1 MRMFKIRKKVKKT
14 KVGVIILTLVLFFTS
29 LFYQLYGVYSKD
41 TILDVAKIKLN
52 DFMKTFLSSNIG
64 YDLIKDEGIENVL
77 VINKNKDNEIL
88 YVNYD
93 LDIAYKLLEVITKE
107 LENNIQELKTGN
119 VNDTSLYQNNEVL
132 MLKLPFFIGSK
143 NPLLVSLGPK
153 IYVPLNFSGAILT
166 NLKTEIKDYGLNNA
180 LVEMYVTIKI
190 NIDILYPYNKSKEEI
205 NYDVLIA
212 SSIINGRI
220 PSFYGGVIDTKSN
233 NVSIPIK

>member
-29 LFYQLYGVYSKD
+29 LFYQLYGIYSKD
-41 TILDVAKIKLN
+41 IILDVAKIKLN
-52 DFMKTFLSSNIG
+52 DFMKNFLSSNIG

-93 LDIAYKLLEVITKE
+93 LDIAYKLLDVITKE

-119 VNDTSLYQNNEVL
+119 ENDTSFYQNNEVL
-132 MLKLPFFIGSK
+132 MLKLPFFIGSN

-153 IYVPLNFSGAILT
+153 IHVPLNFSGAILT

>member
-52 DFMKTFLSSNIG
+52 DFMKVFLSSNVG

-93 LDIAYKLLEVITKE
+93 LDIAYKLLDVITKE

-119 VNDTSLYQNNEVL
+119 VNDTFLYQNNEVL

-220 PSFYGGVIDTKSN
+220 PSFYGGIIDTKSN

>member
-52 DFMKTFLSSNIG
+52 DFMKNFLSSNIG

-93 LDIAYKLLEVITKE
+93 LDIAYKLLDIITKE
-107 LENNIQELKTGN
+107 LENNIQELKIGN
-119 VNDTSLYQNNEVL
+119 VNDTSFYQNNEVL

>member
-29 LFYQLYGVYSKD
+29 LFYQLYGIYNKD
-41 TILDVAKIKLN
+41 IILDVAKIKLN
-52 DFMKTFLSSNIG
+52 DFMKNFLSSNIG

-93 LDIAYKLLEVITKE
+93 LDIAYKLLDVITKE

-220 PSFYGGVIDTKSN
+220 PSFYGGIIDTKSN

>member
-52 DFMKTFLSSNIG
+52 DFMKNFLSSNVG

-93 LDIAYKLLEVITKE
+93 LDIAYKLLDVITKE

-119 VNDTSLYQNNEVL
+119 VNDTSFYQNNEVL
-132 MLKLPFFIGSK
+132 MLKLPFFIGSN

-220 PSFYGGVIDTKSN
+220 PSFYGGIIDTKSN

>member
-1 MRMFKIRKKVKKT
+1 MFKIRKKVKKT

-52 DFMKTFLSSNIG
+52 DFMKNFLSSNIG

>member
-52 DFMKTFLSSNIG
+52 DFMKIFLSSNIG

-93 LDIAYKLLEVITKE
+93 LDIAYKLLDVITKE

-220 PSFYGGVIDTKSN
+220 PSFYGGIIDTKSN

>member
-29 LFYQLYGVYSKD
+29 LFYQLYGIYSKD
-41 TILDVAKIKLN
+41 IILDVAKIKLN
-52 DFMKTFLSSNIG
+52 DFMKNFLSSNIG

-93 LDIAYKLLEVITKE
+93 LDIAYKLLDVITKE
-107 LENNIQELKTGN
+107 LENNIQELKIGN
-119 VNDTSLYQNNEVL
+119 VNDTSFYQNNEVL

>member
-93 LDIAYKLLEVITKE
+93 LDIAYKLLDVITKE

-119 VNDTSLYQNNEVL
+119 VNDISFYHNDEVL

-220 PSFYGGVIDTKSN
+220 PSFYGGIIDTKSN

>member
-52 DFMKTFLSSNIG
+52 DFMKNFLSSNIG

-93 LDIAYKLLEVITKE
+93 LDIAYKLLDVITRE

>member
-14 KVGVIILTLVLFFTS
+14 KVRVIILTLVLFFTS
-29 LFYQLYGVYSKD
+29 LFYQLYGIYSKD

-52 DFMKTFLSSNIG
+52 DFMKVFLSSNVG

-93 LDIAYKLLEVITKE
+93 LDIAYKLLDVITKE

-119 VNDTSLYQNNEVL
+119 VNDTFLYQNNEVL

-220 PSFYGGVIDTKSN
+220 PSFYGGIIDTKSN

>member
-93 LDIAYKLLEVITKE
+93 LDIAYKLLDVITKE

>member
-93 LDIAYKLLEVITKE
+93 LDIAYKLLDIITKE

-119 VNDTSLYQNNEVL
+119 VNDISFYHNDEVL

>member
-52 DFMKTFLSSNIG
+52 DFMKNFLSSNIG

-93 LDIAYKLLEVITKE
+93 LDIAYKLLDVITKE

>member
-29 LFYQLYGVYSKD
+29 LFYQLYGIYSKD
-41 TILDVAKIKLN
+41 IILDVAKIKLN
-52 DFMKTFLSSNIG
+52 DFMKNFLSSNIG

-93 LDIAYKLLEVITKE
+93 LDIAYKLLDVITKE

-132 MLKLPFFIGSK
+132 MLKLPFFIGGN
-143 NPLLVSLGPK
+143 NPLLVSLGPE

>member
-52 DFMKTFLSSNIG
+52 DFMKNFLSSNIG

-93 LDIAYKLLEVITKE
+93 LDIAYKLLDVITKE

-119 VNDTSLYQNNEVL
+119 LNDTSLYQNNEVL

-220 PSFYGGVIDTKSN
+220 PSFYGGIIDTKSN

>member
-52 DFMKTFLSSNIG
+52 DFMKNFLSSNIG

-93 LDIAYKLLEVITKE
+93 LDIAYKLLDVITKE

-220 PSFYGGVIDTKSN
+220 PSFYGGIIDTKSN

>member
-93 LDIAYKLLEVITKE
+93 LDIAYKLLDVITKE
-107 LENNIQELKTGN
+107 LENNIQELKIGN
-119 VNDTSLYQNNEVL
+119 VNDTSFYQNNEVL

>member
-93 LDIAYKLLEVITKE
+93 LDIAYKLLDVITKE

-119 VNDTSLYQNNEVL
+119 VNDISFYHNDEVL

>member
-1 MRMFKIRKKVKKT
+1 MFKIRKKVKKT

-29 LFYQLYGVYSKD
+29 LFYQLYGIYSKD
-41 TILDVAKIKLN
+41 IILDVAKIKLN
-52 DFMKTFLSSNIG
+52 DFMKNFLSSNIG

-93 LDIAYKLLEVITKE
+93 LDIAYKLLDVITKE

-119 VNDTSLYQNNEVL
+119 ENDTSFYQNNEVL
-132 MLKLPFFIGSK
+132 MLKLPFFIGSN

>member
-93 LDIAYKLLEVITKE
+93 LDIAYKLLDVITKE

-132 MLKLPFFIGSK
+132 MLKLPFFIGGN
-143 NPLLVSLGPK
+143 NPLLVSLGPE

>member
-52 DFMKTFLSSNIG
+52 DFMKNFLSSNIG

>member
-1 MRMFKIRKKVKKT
+1 
-14 KVGVIILTLVLFFTS
+14 
-29 LFYQLYGVYSKD
+29 
-41 TILDVAKIKLN
+41 
-52 DFMKTFLSSNIG
+52 
-64 YDLIKDEGIENVL
+64 
-77 VINKNKDNEIL
+77 
-88 YVNYD
+88 
-93 LDIAYKLLEVITKE
+93 
-107 LENNIQELKTGN
+107 
-119 VNDTSLYQNNEVL
+119 

>member
-52 DFMKTFLSSNIG
+52 DFMKVFLSSNVG

-93 LDIAYKLLEVITKE
+93 LDIAYKLLDVITKE

>member
-93 LDIAYKLLEVITKE
+93 LDIAYKLLDIITKE
-107 LENNIQELKTGN
+107 LENNIQELKIGN
-119 VNDTSLYQNNEVL
+119 VNDTSFYQNNEVL

>member
-29 LFYQLYGVYSKD
+29 LFYQLYGIYNKD
-41 TILDVAKIKLN
+41 IILDVAKIKLN
-52 DFMKTFLSSNIG
+52 DFMKNFLSSNIG

-77 VINKNKDNEIL
+77 IINKNKDNEIL

-93 LDIAYKLLEVITKE
+93 LDIAYKLLDVITKE

-132 MLKLPFFIGSK
+132 MLKLPFFIGSN

>member
-52 DFMKTFLSSNIG
+52 DFMKNFLSSNIG

-88 YVNYD
+88 YLNYD
-93 LDIAYKLLEVITKE
+93 LDIAYKLLDVITKE

>member
-1 MRMFKIRKKVKKT
+1 MFKIRKKVKKT

-93 LDIAYKLLEVITKE
+93 LDIAYKLLDVITKE

-119 VNDTSLYQNNEVL
+119 VNDISFYHNDEVL

-220 PSFYGGVIDTKSN
+220 PSFYGGIIDTKSN

>member
-153 IYVPLNFSGAILT
+153 IYVPLNFFGAILT

>member
-1 MRMFKIRKKVKKT
+1 MFKIRKKVKKT

-29 LFYQLYGVYSKD
+29 LFYQLYGIYSKD
-41 TILDVAKIKLN
+41 IILDVAKIKLN
-52 DFMKTFLSSNIG
+52 DFMKNFLSSNIG

-93 LDIAYKLLEVITKE
+93 LDIAYKLLDVITKE

-132 MLKLPFFIGSK
+132 MLKLPFFIGGN